1 MSAPFRVHIREHL
14 RPKPRRDL
22 LANVPPEVR
31 GQLPPA
37 FTDVLG
43 RVPVYEQ
50 VDRDPHPKGWGY
62 DLVRIG
68 SIDEAWAP
76 PIEGQA

>member
-1 MSAPFRVHIREHL
+1 V
-14 RPKPRRDL
+14 
-22 LANVPPEVR
+22 LAKVPPEVR
-31 GQLPPA
+31 GKLTLT
-37 FTDVLG
+37 FTDVLS
-43 RVPVYEQ
+43 RVSVYEQ
-50 VDRDPHPKGWGY
+50 VDRDRHPKGWGY